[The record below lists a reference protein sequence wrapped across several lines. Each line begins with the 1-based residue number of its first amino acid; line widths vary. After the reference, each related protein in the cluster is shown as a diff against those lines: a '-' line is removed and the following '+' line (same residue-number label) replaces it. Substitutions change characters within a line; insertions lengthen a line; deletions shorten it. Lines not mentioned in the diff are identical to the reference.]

1 MTLTQ
6 EKRNR
11 KLTNQFTMSK
21 EKKITD
27 KEFEELIE
35 KGDVIANLLSP
46 DQVMHITG
54 ERYTKIV
61 VTDSI
66 TINKSVQWE
75 YRVIKDVTFNRDL
88 NISHLDIK
96 SGIAFV
102 NCEFKQGVVFREI
115 TTSDFNT
122 TFNRYNCNVLFSNC
136 KGSQVVFNDQC
147 SFERGIVFEEKSEF
161 EKVLIYNTEVQFNKI
176 SFNNS
181 IVSKLLDIYNVEA
194 ELAIQEQSKIKS
206 LRLSS
211 CKGDVSLISS
221 IFEND
226 VKIWNCE
233 FPNSFTLNKNTFEG
247 AFNIKASRIKALY
260 IHEDTFSKKAE
271 LENRDDS
278 GKSIPVYCSKIYLT
292 EAKFNEGFYF
302 EGMGNGIDEIILK
315 LSPNFQG
322 LAKFNNWKVDK
333 FELWGVCQDL
343 KLLFKRM
350 DFKFVLLNDFTN
362 YGEISFDRCKAID
375 DSTLNL
381 TDCDL
386 GATKFNEFDFKSF
399 NKLRIDNTI
408 IDNIQTTNVSWFEEE
423 SLEISS
429 NGSNAEISRR
439 KRDFY
444 RQIKHALSRSGNQI
458 ESLLFKAREMKAYR
472 DELKSSGKYKWTEN
486 WVIMAVSRTNNFGMS
501 WLKPVGIIFLLT
513 LVFYTLML
521 PLFSDEIDYVRPNSL
536 KDVFITFRSWCDN
549 FNVFWQL
556 FNPARK
562 FSTVYGKYAANSGW
576 LQFFD
581 LFHRIILGIFIF
593 QIIKGFRRLNTK

>member
-1 MTLTQ
+1 
-6 EKRNR
+6 
-11 KLTNQFTMSK
+11 MSK

-27 KEFEELIE
+27 KKFEELIE
-35 KGDVIANLLSP
+35 KGDIIVSLLLP
-46 DQVMHITG
+46 DQDVFGSG
-54 ERYTKIV
+54 EVYTKIV

-66 TINKSVQWE
+66 TINKSVQWQ
-75 YRVIKDVTFNRDL
+75 YREIRDVTFNRALKID
-88 NISHLDIK
+88 HLDIN

-102 NCEFKQGVVFREI
+102 NCEFKQGVVFSQV
-115 TTSDFNT
+115 TTSNFNT
-122 TFNRYNCNVLFSNC
+122 IINSSNCNVLFSNC
-136 KGSQVVFNDQC
+136 KGSHVGFNDQC
-147 SFERGIVFEEKSEF
+147 YFERGIIFKEKSEF

-176 SFNNS
+176 SFNDS
-181 IVSKLLDIYNVEA
+181 VVTKLVDIDNVKA
-194 ELAIQEQSKIKS
+194 ELTIQKKSRVNS
-206 LRLSS
+206 LRLSNL
-211 CKGDVSLISS
+211 KGNVSLISS
-221 IFEND
+221 TFEND

-247 AFNIKASRIKALY
+247 AFNVKASRIEALY

-302 EGMGNGIDEIILK
+302 EGMGNEIEEIILK
-315 LSPNFQG
+315 LSPNFKG

-350 DFKFVLLNDFTN
+350 VFKFVLINDFTN
-362 YGEISFDRCKAID
+362 YGEISFDRCMAID

-408 IDNIQTTNVSWFEEE
+408 IDNIQTTNANWFEEE
-423 SLEISS
+423 NLEISS
-429 NGSNAEISRR
+429 NGSIAEISRR

-444 RQIKHALSRSGNQI
+444 RQIKHALSRSGNHI
-458 ESLLFKAREMKAYR
+458 ESLLFRAREMKAYR
-472 DELKSSGKYKWTEN
+472 NELKSSGKYIGSEN
-486 WVIMAVSRTNNFGMS
+486 WVIMGVSRTNNFGMS
-501 WLKPVGIIFLLT
+501 WLKPVGFIFLLT

-521 PLFSDEIDYVRPNSL
+521 PLFSDEIDYTPPN
-536 KDVFITFRSWCDN
+536 N
-549 FNVFWQL
+549 FNDVIITCKSWWENFDAFWQL

-562 FSTVYGKYAANSGW
+562 FSAVYGEKVTHNGW

-581 LFHRIILGIFIF
+581 LFHRIVLGIFIF
-593 QIIKGFRRLNTK
+593 QIIKGFRRLNSK